1 MPVVLTASLEI
12 FHWEKIRRGGWRR
25 RCWWWECGRG
35 CFHPPPPLPPPPM
48 RWALSS
54 FPPPRLLQA
63 EHGCSGIPWRH
74 ETVAVETTVTK
85 TGRHLLI
92 PRGPPISYIGWLE
105 QRQFRAERG
114 RLEFSLRVWCH
125 IKNQR
130 YLTVRGPGPQRK
142 YHCIFLLHIF
152 KLLDICLSLNMAVTE
167 AGCDL
172 TYCKMRGIVAVL
184 TGEPKKWHLFLQRY
198 PNIHH

>member
-1 MPVVLTASLEI
+1 MHFCIPSEDESVAA
-12 FHWEKIRRGGWRR
+12 GGKKRELLPHDFKRPFPGLHFFFSFSIITGDNPFCACGANSQFGDFPLRENKEGGGGRR

-63 EHGCSGIPWRH
+63 EYGCSGIPWRH

-125 IKNQR
+125 IK
-130 YLTVRGPGPQRK
+130 K
-142 YHCIFLLHIF
+142 
-152 KLLDICLSLNMAVTE
+152 
-167 AGCDL
+167 
-172 TYCKMRGIVAVL
+172 
-184 TGEPKKWHLFLQRY
+184 
-198 PNIHH
+198 PNGS